1 MRGGLRTEPPD
12 TLAAARERFARDLAA
27 LPEEARRIEH
37 PVPPRPTTSARLA
50 ALTSTVRHRIETR
63 TGGAGTSTAPTPTQ
77 GDPARE

>member
-37 PVPPRPTTSARLA
+37 PVPPVPAASTRLT
-50 ALTSTVRHRIETR
+50 ALTTLVRHRIETR
-63 TGGAGTSTAPTPTQ
+63 PGP
-77 GDPARE
+77 